1 MDLREI
7 YMSKRRYLGLQAK
20 VLIPVLTLLVLVLAL
35 ATLLIS
41 RRVTDQLRMEAQRSL
56 TTTEAVF
63 HNSLEIR
70 ARNLVLRY
78 QNIVNEPRFKA
89 VATLGE
95 AKTMQAQLKELM
107 GELGPEVEAILFT
120 TAEGSLLA
128 GALRDYSRSMLD
140 FKRDSEAS
148 IRQALQGT
156 ADSATI
162 ATDKYL
168 LNVVSTPV
176 TVSDTLL
183 GVLTIHVRIDE
194 TAARELKS
202 LTHSEIVF
210 ISESHVLA
218 STLKDSAWY
227 RSLIQLFGELVSNEV
242 NSAGNRTG
250 EWIAPGGEHFIC
262 RAGFFNDKTNERLGY
277 ILLASFQQPLQVMQQ
292 TKRTL
297 WLLAVT
303 TILISSILIAALI
316 RKITHPLRQLRDSA
330 EAVGRGDFSRRV
342 EQISNDECGELALVF
357 NQMTEKLTASRA
369 QMEQVLQ
376 SLRNTRAQLIQS
388 EKLSAIGE
396 FVSGIAHELNNPL
409 TAVIGFSEMLQ
420 ESGISDRQR
429 KFVDRIKESADRCHK
444 IVHNLLSFARQHP
457 PERKWVVINVLI
469 EAAIDILHYELRTS
483 NIAVVKNLSPDI
495 PRILVDP
502 HQMQQVFLNIM
513 NNARHAIEN
522 HQDSG
527 EIRISTTRT
536 GMCVRI
542 SFQDNGPGILPE
554 HLSRIFDPFF
564 TTKPVGIGTGLG
576 LSLSYGIIQEHRGT
590 ISAHSVPCEGASFVI
605 ELPVTQPAQ
614 ESIGESFSDQSFVS
628 AKDGS
633 GKKILVID
641 DEEAILE
648 LLSETLTPRGYQ
660 VDTVRDGISAVRQF
674 QQARYDLIV
683 CDWKIPGLSGQ
694 QIFEKICEIE
704 PQAPRRFI
712 FITGDLLNQ
721 KSEQFLRDQQTPCL
735 SKPFSSDEL
744 IAAIRKILEAQPSV
758 SR

>member
-1 MDLREI
+1 
-7 YMSKRRYLGLQAK
+7 
-20 VLIPVLTLLVLVLAL
+20 
-35 ATLLIS
+35 
-41 RRVTDQLRMEAQRSL
+41 
-56 TTTEAVF
+56 
-63 HNSLEIR
+63 
-70 ARNLVLRY
+70 
-78 QNIVNEPRFKA
+78 
-89 VATLGE
+89 
-95 AKTMQAQLKELM
+95 
-107 GELGPEVEAILFT
+107 
-120 TAEGSLLA
+120 
-128 GALRDYSRSMLD
+128 
-140 FKRDSEAS
+140 
-148 IRQALQGT
+148 
-156 ADSATI
+156 
-162 ATDKYL
+162 
-168 LNVVSTPV
+168 
-176 TVSDTLL
+176 
-183 GVLTIHVRIDE
+183 
-194 TAARELKS
+194 
-202 LTHSEIVF
+202 
-210 ISESHVLA
+210 
-218 STLKDSAWY
+218 
-227 RSLIQLFGELVSNEV
+227 
-242 NSAGNRTG
+242 
-250 EWIAPGGEHFIC
+250 
-262 RAGFFNDKTNERLGY
+262 
-277 ILLASFQQPLQVMQQ
+277 
-292 TKRTL
+292 
-297 WLLAVT
+297 
-303 TILISSILIAALI
+303 
-316 RKITHPLRQLRDSA
+316 
-330 EAVGRGDFSRRV
+330 
-342 EQISNDECGELALVF
+342 
-357 NQMTEKLTASRA
+357 
-369 QMEQVLQ
+369 
-376 SLRNTRAQLIQS
+376 
-388 EKLSAIGE
+388 
-396 FVSGIAHELNNPL
+396 
-409 TAVIGFSEMLQ
+409 

-483 NIAVVKNLSPDI
+483 NIGVVKNLSPDI

-536 GMCVRI
+536 GKCVRI

-590 ISAHSVPCEGASFVI
+590 ISAHSVPGEGASFVI